1 MEETNVTEQR
11 TETVIDQGNTVQK
24 TTALET
30 TANYPR
36 QVLIARI
43 IQYVFGVLLVLLA
56 FRFVLGVLGANPL
69 NGFASFIYSVTGPFT
84 APFFSLF
91 GYTSSTGVYH
101 LEIYT
106 LVAMA
111 VYALVA
117 WGLAKIVTINRAQ
130 TLR

>member
-1 MEETNVTEQR
+1 VEETNITEQQ

-24 TTALET
+24 TVARET
-30 TANYPR
+30 TASYPR

-69 NGFASFIYSVTGPFT
+69 NAFASFINGITGPFT
-84 APFFSLF
+84 APFFGLF
-91 GYTSSTGVYH
+91 GYQAPNGVSH

-117 WGLAKIVTINRAQ
+117 WGLAKLVTINRV
-130 TLR
+130 

>member
-11 TETVIDQGNTVQK
+11 TETVVEQGNTVQK
-24 TTALET
+24 TTAFEA
-30 TANYPR
+30 TASYPR

-43 IQYVFGVLLVLLA
+43 IQYVVGVLLVLLG
-56 FRFVLGVLGANPL
+56 FRFVLGVLGANPSNAFAGFI
-69 NGFASFIYSVTGPFT
+69 NGVTGAFT
-84 APFFSLF
+84 APFFGLF
-91 GYTSSTGVYH
+91 GYSAPNGVSH

-117 WGLAKIVTINRAQ
+117 WGLAKLVTINRA
-130 TLR
+130 